1 MKLISIDTI
10 YVIHDTKN
18 NVIIKKNKFMQKLEG
33 KKSKNAFNNQC
44 QLFLKL
50 FKSWKLVVSCF

>member
-10 YVIHDTKN
+10 YVIHDSNN

-33 KKSKNAFNNQC
+33 NK
-44 QLFLKL
+44 
-50 FKSWKLVVSCF
+50 